1 MTSSA
6 TEGWWLAAEM
16 SCGRLKR
23 RWHLSLN
30 QPQLYSR
37 LCGHCLLIN
46 VSCASFLMRASCFR
60 GVVQGDIRGA
70 IKAYG
75 NILSLSCPEQLVW
88 RCHTGR
94 SLALLARGEHT
105 AALADADRAL
115 ELAEVQEIAADKARH
130 AKEQAASA
138 ASSKKTDAQV
148 IEAARPST
156 AEDDYLLDPFL
167 SLPQVSLALLHY
179 RRGLILD
186 AFSGDQ
192 AQPSEALAAFRR
204 ADELEPARH
213 FLVGHV
219 ARKQFEARLQQ
230 VAEGESDGSPAASA
244 ESQGVRAEEEGK
256 QAPVSKGAQKR
267 PVTSSA
273 VDAAAPRSAAT
284 H

>member
-1 MTSSA
+1 
-6 TEGWWLAAEM
+6 
-16 SCGRLKR
+16 
-23 RWHLSLN
+23 
-30 QPQLYSR
+30 
-37 LCGHCLLIN
+37 
-46 VSCASFLMRASCFR
+46 
-60 GVVQGDIRGA
+60 VQGDIRGA

-130 AKEQAASA
+130 AADAV
-138 ASSKKTDAQV
+138 SKKTDAEAT
-148 IEAARPST
+148 EAARPSA

-230 VAEGESDGSPAASA
+230 AVEGESDGSPAASG
-244 ESQGVRAEEEGK
+244 EGQGVRAEEEEGK

-267 PVTSSA
+267 SVASNTA
-273 VDAAAPRSAAT
+273 DAAAPRSAAT